1 MNHSEIDWRG
11 GTVTHWDLGELDLTR
26 DIYTQIALL
35 KEDLAQVHYGNDVIL
50 DLGWLPEFQPTG
62 RFILCVIKSGDWEQ
76 PVLRVET
83 TNLRELTEL
92 LKRGIKAASL
102 ME

>member
-11 GTVTHWDLGELDLTR
+11 GIVTHWDLSALDLNR
-26 DIYTQIALL
+26 DIRTQLDLL
-35 KEDLAQVHYGNDVIL
+35 KEDLAQVHYGSNIIL
-50 DLGWLPEFQPTG
+50 DLGWLPEFELTG
-62 RFILCVIKSGDWEQ
+62 RFVLCIIKSSDWEN

-83 TNLRELTEL
+83 ANLRELCGL
-92 LKRGIKAASL
+92 LERGVQAASL